1 MDYAEGLH
9 SNDLKTDC
17 EDDYS
22 FEGSDYDEDF

>member
-9 SNDLKTDC
+9 SNDPKTDC

-22 FEGSDYDEDF
+22 FEESDYDKDL